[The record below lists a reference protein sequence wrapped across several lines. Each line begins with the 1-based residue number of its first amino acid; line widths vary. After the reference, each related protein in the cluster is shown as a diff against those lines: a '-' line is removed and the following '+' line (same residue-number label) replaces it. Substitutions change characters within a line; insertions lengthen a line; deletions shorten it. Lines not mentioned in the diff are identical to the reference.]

1 MSGNRTAGAA
11 LVADQKGVCVM
22 TKSAPEILAE
32 ETSRVITDPVALE
45 RWRIVAEYVAEL
57 EAMRS
62 AVLDQLRYEISGGEL

>member
-1 MSGNRTAGAA
+1 
-11 LVADQKGVCVM
+11 M
-22 TKSAPEILAE
+22 TKSATEILAE